1 MAMRAI
7 LFLAIANL
15 TINPIPTMMTWSAVI
30 ESGKQPEIGTDF
42 LSFYTASKMALAGHS
57 LDVYNQV
64 LHKAAQNLIF
74 PGLEGHFAFF
84 YPPMFLLLCLPLAL
98 LPYYAALTAWL
109 AASGLACYLALAR
122 WAPMSVGE
130 RLLALIAFPAFIM
143 NVFHGQNA
151 FLTTALMAGGII
163 ALERRPLLAGALF
176 GALIFKP
183 QFGLLIPLLLIV
195 TGNWRAIL
203 AAGASALA
211 FILASLAIFGVEVW
225 RAYFAIMPQA
235 QAALNENF
243 IGNEKMQS
251 VFAMLRIVGAS
262 LNTAYIAQAIVGAAV
277 CVTLI
282 YVSRHTKCTRS
293 LGALMVTG
301 VMLCTP
307 FMLRYDLMLLA
318 IPLLWLTGEAART
331 GFVRG
336 EKQIASLAFLLP
348 LVPVAIAQAFYIL
361 LAPLVIGALFIV
373 QARRILRS

>member
-7 LFLAIANL
+7 LLLAIANL
-15 TINPIPTMMTWSAVI
+15 TINPIPTMMTWSAVV

-64 LHKAAQNLIF
+64 LHKAAQKLIF

-84 YPPMFLLLCLPLAL
+84 YPPIFLLLCLPLAL
-98 LPYYAALTAWL
+98 LPYYAALTGWL
-109 AASGLACYLALAR
+109 AASALACFVALAR
-122 WAPMSVGE
+122 WAPMSMGE
-130 RLLALIAFPAFIM
+130 RLLALIAFPAFTM

-151 FLTTALMAGGII
+151 FLTTALMAGGIM

-176 GALIFKP
+176 GALVFKP

-203 AAGASALA
+203 AAGASAVA
-211 FILASLAIFGVEVW
+211 FILASLAIFGAEVW
-225 RAYFAIMPQA
+225 RAYFVIMPQA
-235 QAALNENF
+235 HAALNENF

-262 LNTAYIAQAIVGAAV
+262 VNAAYIAQAIVSAAV

-282 YVSRHTKCTRS
+282 YVSRRTNSTRS

-318 IPLLWLTGEAART
+318 IPLLWLAGEGART
-331 GFVRG
+331 GLLRG

-361 LAPLVIGALFIV
+361 LAPLVIGALFIT